1 MTLAHCPAPT
11 TAERIRST
19 CVRAGGALLAVDS
32 AEPLTTPLHHLLADG
47 SFAVGVPIGGPVAE
61 QVVDCGA
68 AGAPAVL
75 ELADYAPLPLREPV
89 RSLVWI
95 RGRLHQVSPSAVSGL
110 LDLIAAEHPHPALLQ
125 VQTPGSG
132 PASDGDTQYLL
143 ARLEIESVVVT
154 DATGAEAVDA
164 AALLAA
170 RADPFSALESSW
182 IKHLDTAHRDVVAR
196 LAARLPARLRRGD
209 VRPLGIDRY
218 GMRLRVESAEGDS
231 DVRLPFRKPVD
242 DLVGLGQAIRV
253 LMGCPFVNGL
263 RAGPGGAASQGGCRC
278 GVISPRSDADGQ
290 PVERRPLR
298 VELAIV
304 LSVTFG
310 LSAVTAILQLADG
323 VLRGLSGQ
331 RIPLNPKRSYFDLID
346 LGLNATVVVQLVA
359 WGALGLY
366 LLWRTG
372 LRPADV
378 GLAHFRWRPDLLG
391 GVGLAALIGLPGL
404 ALYLAARALHINASV
419 IPSGLGDTWWR
430 VPMLVLTAFADGW
443 AEEIIVV
450 GYLLTR
456 LGQLGV
462 GPRAALVWSSVLRGA
477 YHLYQGFGA
486 GLGNIA
492 MGLVFGYAWQRT
504 GRLWPLVIAHGL
516 IDTVAFVGYALL
528 AGHLGW
534 LH

>member
-19 CVRAGGALLAVDS
+19 CVRAGGALLAVDR

-47 SFAVGVPIGGPVAE
+47 SFAVGVPIGTPVAE

-68 AGAPAVL
+68 AGFPAVL
-75 ELADYAPLPLREPV
+75 ELPDYAPLPLREPV

-95 RGRLHQVSPSAVSGL
+95 RGRLHPVSTSTVSGL

-132 PASDGDTQYLL
+132 PAVDGDTRYLL

-170 RADPFSALESSW
+170 RPDPFCAFESSW

-242 DLVGLGQAIRV
+242 DVVGLGQAIRV

-263 RAGPGGAASQGGCRC
+263 RARQ
-278 GVISPRSDADGQ
+278 D
-290 PVERRPLR
+290 
-298 VELAIV
+298 
-304 LSVTFG
+304 
-310 LSAVTAILQLADG
+310 
-323 VLRGLSGQ
+323 
-331 RIPLNPKRSYFDLID
+331 
-346 LGLNATVVVQLVA
+346 
-359 WGALGLY
+359 
-366 LLWRTG
+366 
-372 LRPADV
+372 
-378 GLAHFRWRPDLLG
+378 
-391 GVGLAALIGLPGL
+391 
-404 ALYLAARALHINASV
+404 
-419 IPSGLGDTWWR
+419 
-430 VPMLVLTAFADGW
+430 
-443 AEEIIVV
+443 
-450 GYLLTR
+450 
-456 LGQLGV
+456 
-462 GPRAALVWSSVLRGA
+462 
-477 YHLYQGFGA
+477 
-486 GLGNIA
+486 
-492 MGLVFGYAWQRT
+492 
-504 GRLWPLVIAHGL
+504 
-516 IDTVAFVGYALL
+516 
-528 AGHLGW
+528 
-534 LH
+534 